1 MFDLSNKCFKTKS
14 DFESEQ
20 LLRIAVA
27 QGYSLPKGLKS
38 LIINRLFKFIGFPY
52 RAVSIP
58 ENDNIDEVINYAD
71 VFGNQDEELSEI
83 TKRAAQFCRAHGYS
97 VLRIYA
103 DENEEDYSSSAYAR
117 AGDGAQI
124 KSTAKIRKPRKVT
137 IEEIEKRFGC
147 PIEIIA

>member
-27 QGYSLPKGLKS
+27 QGYNLPKGSKTLV
-38 LIINRLFKFIGFPY
+38 INRVFKFVGFPY
-52 RAVSIP
+52 KIVSIP
-58 ENDNIDEVINYAD
+58 ENYNADEIINYAD
-71 VFGNQDEELSEI
+71 VFEDQDKELNEI
-83 TKRAAQFCRAHGYS
+83 TKRAVQFCRTHGYS

-103 DENEEDYSSSAYAR
+103 DENDDDYAGSAYAR
-117 AGDGAQI
+117 AIDGVQI
-124 KSTAKIRKPRKVT
+124 KSETKIRKPRKVT
-137 IEEIEKRFGC
+137 IEEIEHRFGC

>member
-38 LIINRLFKFIGFPY
+38 LIINRLFKFTGFPY
-52 RAVSIP
+52 KAVSIP
-58 ENDNIDEVINYAD
+58 ESYNIDEVINYVDA
-71 VFGNQDEELSEI
+71 FGNQDEELNEI

-97 VLRIYA
+97 ILRIYA
-103 DENEEDYSSSAYAR
+103 DENEEDYSSSAYAK
-117 AGDGAQI
+117 ASDGAQI
-124 KSTAKIRKPRKVT
+124 KSEAKIRKPRKVT
-137 IEEIEKRFGC
+137 IEEIEQRFGY